1 MFSIMNNT
9 TWTDE
14 RNRMT
19 VPTLRALLVARADF
33 VKLASSFKKSAAGMS
48 GEPNYQAGV
57 EFLEMY
63 EHRG

>member
-1 MFSIMNNT
+1 
-9 TWTDE
+9 
-14 RNRMT
+14 MT